1 MSHFT
6 TPSLPV
12 MTRSRSSRISHPLE
26 HVVVP
31 LAKLV
36 RDSWQYRLAVLLLE
50 QQTKQPKQTK

>member
-12 MTRSRSSRISHPLE
+12 ITRSSRISHPLE

>member
-12 MTRSRSSRISHPLE
+12 MTAPRSYRISHPLE

-31 LAKLV
+31 LAKLAAGALLE
-36 RDSWQYRLAVLLLE
+36 RLALLVLE
-50 QQTKQPKQTK
+50 QQTKQPTK